1 MGKVCA
7 SISVSLDG
15 FVAGP
20 EPSLHHPLGTG
31 GMQLHE
37 WAFRLAAWRRE
48 HGLEGGETGVES
60 PMLEAAQAATGAVVM
75 GRRMFSGGAG
85 AWEADENREGWWG
98 DDPPFHVPVFV
109 VTHHRR
115 ERIEKQGGTSF
126 SFVTAG
132 IEAAV
137 EEARTA
143 AGGRDV
149 SVSGGASILQQ
160 ALEADLV
167 EELLLHVV
175 PVLLGSGTRLFEDA
189 RPRQLR
195 ILETIAAPLATH
207 IRYAVEAG

>member
-7 SISVSLDG
+7 SISVSVDG

-20 EPSLHHPLGTG
+20 EPSLHDPLGTG

-37 WAFRLAAWRRE
+37 WAFRLAAWRDQ
-48 HGLEGGETGVES
+48 HGLEGGEIGEES
-60 PMLEAAQAATGAVVM
+60 PMVEAARAATGAVVM
-75 GRRMFSGGAG
+75 GRKMFSGGAG

-98 DDPPFHVPVFV
+98 DEPPFHVPVFV
-109 VTHHRR
+109 VTHHPRDR
-115 ERIEKQGGTSF
+115 VEKQGGTSF

-132 IEAAV
+132 IAAAV
-137 EEARTA
+137 AEARTA

-149 SVSGGASILQQ
+149 AVSGGASIVRQ
-160 ALEADLV
+160 ALEA
-167 EELLLHVV
+167 ELLDELLVHIA
-175 PVLLGSGTRLFEDA
+175 PVLLGSGTRLFADV

-195 ILETIAAPLATH
+195 IDETIGSPHATH